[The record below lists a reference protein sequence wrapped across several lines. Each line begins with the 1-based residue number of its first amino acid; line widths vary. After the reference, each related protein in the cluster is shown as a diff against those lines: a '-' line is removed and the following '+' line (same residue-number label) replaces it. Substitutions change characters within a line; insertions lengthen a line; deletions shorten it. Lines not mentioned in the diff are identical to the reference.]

1 MSLLNYGFI
10 ALDLLSIIPTDAG
23 EYTCRVTSS
32 SGTAQSTAVLKV
44 EGYLNIYFVN
54 KHIFQILYYCLGKDE
69 IDKSSQYPD
78 SLKYIEQLED
88 YSKYQRSDSYEEVQ
102 PLPPTFVR
110 PLHDMGD
117 LQEGRNAHFEAQ
129 LNPVSDPT
137 MKVEWY
143 KDGKPITASMFL
155 FVLKFLV

>member
-1 MSLLNYGFI
+1 MLGNIHVEFPVVQGQLNLQLFLKSKVI
-10 ALDLLSIIPTDAG
+10 LII
-23 EYTCRVTSS
+23 Y
-32 SGTAQSTAVLKV
+32 
-44 EGYLNIYFVN
+44 IIN
-54 KHIFQILYYCLGKDE
+54 KHIYQILFCCLGKDE

-102 PLPPTFVR
+102 PLPPTFIR
-110 PLHDMGD
+110 SLHDMGD

-143 KDGKPITASMFL
+143 KDGKSITASMFL
-155 FVLKFLV
+155 SVLKFLILFN

>member
-1 MSLLNYGFI
+1 MSIETLGFDI
-10 ALDLLSIIPTDAG
+10 K
-23 EYTCRVTSS
+23 Y
-32 SGTAQSTAVLKV
+32 
-44 EGYLNIYFVN
+44 Y
-54 KHIFQILYYCLGKDE
+54 ILGRDE

-88 YSKYQRSDSYEEVQ
+88 YSKYQRSDSYDEVQ
-102 PLPPTFVR
+102 PLPPTLVKS
-110 PLHDMGD
+110 LHDMGN

-143 KDGKPITASMFL
+143 KDGKPITASML
-155 FVLKFLV
+155 